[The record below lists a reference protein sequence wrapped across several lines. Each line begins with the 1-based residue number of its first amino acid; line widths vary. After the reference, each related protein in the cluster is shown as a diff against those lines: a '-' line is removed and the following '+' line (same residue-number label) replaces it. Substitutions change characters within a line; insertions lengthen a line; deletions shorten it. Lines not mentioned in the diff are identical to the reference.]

1 MGDNDG
7 RIVIMCIFDIYI
19 LNTKEMKLILPI
31 LFLILA
37 ILFAIT
43 AFESTMKSEGLLF
56 AIAMQAIPVAGC
68 VLLTILAYK
77 ERR

>member
-1 MGDNDG
+1 
-7 RIVIMCIFDIYI
+7 
-19 LNTKEMKLILPI
+19 MKLILPI